1 MFSKAFWKAT
11 AERAVAT
18 AAQSAIAVIV
28 VDTQVDAFMLDW
40 RHVAGVAAGGAV
52 LAVLKALAA
61 GVWNPLSGP
70 SFGPERL
77 RQG

>member
-1 MFSKAFWKAT
+1 MIWTLAFWKAT

-18 AAQSAIAVIV
+18 AAQSALAVV
-28 VDTQVDAFMLDW
+28 FVDHLASAFDMDW
-40 RHVAGVAAGGAV
+40 QNVAGVAAGGAV

-61 GVWNPLSGP
+61 GVADPHSGP

-77 RQG
+77 NT